1 MNHKAEKFDLL
12 VADLEKGGNGWFLKE
27 KLTDDLN
34 TVVYHG
40 RLDVHENSLPVFI
53 VMDDSAFSYVRV
65 AITTTS
71 VAKDMIPSVLEELNT
86 LNQEYK
92 VSKYYVSN
100 EDGNI
105 YMDISV
111 PTLDEQFDPSVLV
124 NILLGVIQ
132 PHLDEVHQGILKVA
146 GIVK

>member
-27 KLTDDLN
+27 ELTDDLN

-105 YMDISV
+105 YGYFRSYI
-111 PTLDEQFDPSVLV
+111 
-124 NILLGVIQ
+124 G
-132 PHLDEVHQGILKVA
+132 
-146 GIVK
+146 